1 MSLCILFMESTYPEL
16 GDLHEG
22 LQVTVME
29 SKTL

>member
-1 MSLCILFMESTYPEL
+1 VSLCSLLLENTYPEL

-22 LQVTVME
+22 LLVTVME